1 MYQRLEGENWRHI
14 YIVGDLHGC
23 LAKMV
28 VLLKNHHFNP
38 WQDLVISVGD
48 VIDRGPDSP
57 GCLALLEKPWFKAVR
72 GNHEEMAADAL
83 EYGDRTLWVM
93 NGGEWFRQLPE
104 ERQARVREALLLSHE
119 LPLIIELHTHNL
131 IFVIAHAD
139 YPSSHYAWNKPV
151 DEHRLV
157 WSRER
162 LNRNLLGKGETITG
176 ADQFYFGHTPLR
188 EAAHFNNQNYIDTGA
203 VFGNKLTM
211 IQVQ

>member
-1 MYQRLEGENWRHI
+1 MYQRIEGENWRHI

-23 LAKMV
+23 LAKMAAQ
-28 VLLKNHHFNP
+28 LKAHCFSP
-38 WQDLVISVGD
+38 WRDLVISVGD

-83 EYGDRTLWVM
+83 ENGNRMLWAM
-93 NGGEWFRQLPE
+93 NGGDWFRGLSGVQC
-104 ERQARVREALLLSHE
+104 ERARAALLRSRE
-119 LPLIIELHTHNL
+119 LPLIIELHTHGL
-131 IFVIAHAD
+131 TLVIAHAD

-151 DEHRLV
+151 NERCVV

-162 LNRNLLGKGETITG
+162 LNQNMLGKGEIISG
-176 ADQFYFGHTPLR
+176 ADQFYFGHTPLKD
-188 EAAHFNNQNYIDTGA
+188 AAHFNNQNYIDTGA

-211 IQVQ
+211 VQVQ